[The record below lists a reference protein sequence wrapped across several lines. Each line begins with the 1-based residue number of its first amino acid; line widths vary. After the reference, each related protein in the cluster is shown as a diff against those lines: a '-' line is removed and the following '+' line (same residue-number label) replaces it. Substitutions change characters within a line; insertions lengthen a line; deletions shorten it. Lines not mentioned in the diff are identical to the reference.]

1 MVLGS
6 SPVAVTSSEDTLLY
20 FDAIVEPS
28 CQHFDNAVNITSK
41 SYISKFSQVK
51 CSIRS
56 FYCAVLFIGCS
67 AKKTLKSLLHRDRL
81 RKTRET
87 LQISLFGSMFLILVK
102 KTAYTSF
109 LLCCPMCRALCKR
122 RFEPP
127 TSQRISKK

>member
-67 AKKTLKSLLHRDRL
+67 AKKTLKSLLHRERL

-102 KTAYTSF
+102 KTALHF
-109 LLCCPMCRALCKR
+109 LFTVLSYVQGAL
-122 RFEPP
+122 
-127 TSQRISKK
+127 QKKVRTTYFTKNF